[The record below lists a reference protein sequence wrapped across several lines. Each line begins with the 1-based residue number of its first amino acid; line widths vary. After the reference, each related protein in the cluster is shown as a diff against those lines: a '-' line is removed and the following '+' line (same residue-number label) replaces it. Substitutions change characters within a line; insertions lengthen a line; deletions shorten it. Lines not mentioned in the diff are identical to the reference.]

1 MKQKQKDYSTE
12 IERLED
18 KINHLGIWNF
28 VYSLVLIVLI
38 ITVAIISNNVYFVL
52 STMPQRVCE
61 NITLETE
68 YNNSIISSVDFMSNY
83 FPSGNGELNSIETCI
98 NHKCT
103 KKFWK
108 EICIIK

>member
-52 STMPQRVCE
+52 STMPQRVCTNE
-61 NITLETE
+61 TQEFIIEKGEWFDFGQFSNYTHYSCLFNHTLIKCTLET
-68 YNNSIISSVDFMSNY
+68 
-83 FPSGNGELNSIETCI
+83 
-98 NHKCT
+98 
-103 KKFWK
+103 
-108 EICIIK
+108 CIIKWASLQNV